1 MIARQE
7 YAVSTLSLDAL
18 TRIIDKRPKP
28 QIDTE
33 VAQFSAYAIANH
45 LLLLVMTVADANV
58 AGRHSAAM
66 SLFHNVEDAL
76 DCFGAVSLITGA
88 AERWANGDLKANQ
101 AAILYE
107 GRLGAIRLSSGET
120 VIDYRRRLRSHF
132 HQYEHCAPN
141 LIDWDLYPY
150 FRSEDIKK
158 LFNNEIDCDIRS
170 EIKVN
175 PGDRLLSQNANRIG
189 DYLTAYMLEF
199 SRLVELGYENFLE
212 ANIKLKNELKEM
224 IRRLENKTIRQIK
237 TIYLELL
244 PPEMH
249 NPRIQHP
256 DNPAVFMDLN
266 LTNPLGGKA

>member
-18 TRIIDKRPKP
+18 TRIISKHPKP
-28 QIDTE
+28 QVDTE

-45 LLLLVMTVADANV
+45 LIFLVLTVSDANA
-58 AGRHSAAM
+58 AGRHSAAI

-88 AERWANGDLKANQ
+88 AEQWANGDLRASQ
-101 AAILYE
+101 AAMLYE
-107 GRLGAIRLSSGET
+107 GRLGAVKLCTGEA

-132 HQYEHCAPN
+132 QQYEHCAPN

-150 FRSEDIKK
+150 FSSEDIKK
-158 LFNNEIDCDIRS
+158 LFNKEIDCDIRS

-189 DYLTAYMLEF
+189 DYLAAYMLEF

-212 ANIKLKNELKEM
+212 ANIKLKNDLKDM
-224 IRRLENKTIRQIK
+224 ISKMENKAIRQIK
-237 TIYLELL
+237 AIYLELL

-256 DNPAVFMDLN
+256 DNPEMIVNLN
-266 LTNPLGGKA
+266 LTNPMGGEA